1 MWDFILFG
9 VLFVLIVMSVHMLAG
24 NQVIQISNQR
34 EMCDLLREI
43 RDKRC
48 PTKL

>member
-9 VLFVLIVMSVHMLAG
+9 VLFGLIVFSVNTLAG
-24 NQVIQISNQR
+24 NQVIQISYQR

-43 RDKRC
+43 RDKD
-48 PTKL
+48 

>member
-9 VLFVLIVMSVHMLAG
+9 VLFVSIIHSVYTLTG

-43 RDKRC
+43 RDKD
-48 PTKL
+48 